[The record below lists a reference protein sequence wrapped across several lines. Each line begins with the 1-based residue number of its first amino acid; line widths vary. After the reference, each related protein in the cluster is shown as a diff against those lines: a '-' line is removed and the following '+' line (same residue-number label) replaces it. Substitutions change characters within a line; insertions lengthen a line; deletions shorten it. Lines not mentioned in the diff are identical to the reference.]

1 MTKEEEHLEIKT
13 FIQSLGYYPN
23 HNYFIAE
30 KSFRPTFQL
39 RGVNQSLW
47 SVFFRKPY
55 ILAFTEKE
63 IIMIN
68 YWHKNKA
75 TTIIPHNKLTNF
87 NIEELSLNSEYCL
100 SFNYFKPF
108 YFYIEHPDSFYN
120 QLSTDYDYSLSN
132 FQRLIQKKFY
142 GIFINFSK

>member
-1 MTKEEEHLEIKT
+1 
-13 FIQSLGYYPN
+13 
-23 HNYFIAE
+23 
-30 KSFRPTFQL
+30 
-39 RGVNQSLW
+39 
-47 SVFFRKPY
+47 
-55 ILAFTEKE
+55 
-63 IIMIN
+63 MIN

-75 TTIIPHNKLTNF
+75 TTIIPHSKITNF
-87 NIEELSLNSEYCL
+87 DIEELFPNSEYCL

-108 YFYIEHPDSFYN
+108 YFYIEHSDSFYN